1 MIWVFLCTLHYKYKH
16 PPIRRKLH
24 SYWQEIYEIFKI
36 FVFHL
41 GDDNLKDEPN
51 NVVKY
56 EIEDN
61 ELNNDTDED
70 LIKEYIEDS
79 LTDR

>member
-1 MIWVFLCTLHYKYKH
+1 MHYKYKH

-24 SYWQEIYEIFKI
+24 SYWLEIYEIFKI

-41 GDDNLKDEPN
+41 GEYNLKDEPN

-56 EIEDN
+56 EIEDT